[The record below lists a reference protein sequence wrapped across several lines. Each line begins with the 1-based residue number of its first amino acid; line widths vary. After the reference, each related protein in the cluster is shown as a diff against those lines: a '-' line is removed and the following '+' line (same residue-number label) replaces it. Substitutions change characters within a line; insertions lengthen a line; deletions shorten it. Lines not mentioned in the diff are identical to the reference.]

1 MADQQVQFDAPSE
14 VKFDAPPTVKF
25 DQPDKEGLAHKI
37 ASTVWSRAF
46 EPVKM
51 SEVERIPG
59 LEPSR
64 AEDIRTKFNKAGI
77 PEAPETSWLDK
88 EMLARAAAKSLTDF
102 YSPGVLAMRFLKP
115 VAQVGAGAAFASNQA
130 HDLYEGWDRMGWAE
144 RGAALAGL
152 VGGSLMTGVGVHGAK
167 APAKSEGPPLTAQDH
182 VAYQHNLLPAGEAG
196 GLVLFKDPNT
206 GGTVAIKS
214 TEMNDPALVEQRI
227 ATHREAFRGGPDS
240 STGGETELERS
251 RRRAPFG
258 MGQDLATDDPLIREH
273 RARQQ
278 KLNEEWRMQYFQR
291 MPPIVGRLR
300 HWLSNPVETLRDS
313 PYPETAKVGELISEA
328 EVNKSRWFHGAIDQL
343 SQAIQG
349 FGYDPFNRGRNINHV
364 GEIVDKYSIPNQAMG
379 QRSIRTGRMFSTEEI
394 AAATRMRVQL
404 LLIWEQLHLA
414 SGRQP
419 APFRFGFIENY
430 LPHLEKIPMPERVRD
445 ALRSGFGTEYDPQP
459 RGYAQEPTTERR
471 GRGLFSNVLRRRG
484 AIAPDRLQYDVRKLL
499 PGYLRGVSRVLFDRP
514 AIFESENALKNLPPN
529 STWRQ
534 YADAYLD
541 KYTGKTRHALE
552 DQRAY
557 RMVRGMMNGAIRST
571 LGFSLRLQ
579 ELHLA
584 RLLTSVWPQMNT
596 RDFAYGLAKVA
607 ENPKVAY
614 ERAATVGIL
623 PQQVPLKYMSFTQRF
638 DLFANYLGMADFIDR
653 SVAYEGQYHR
663 YLREGLAPEAAMK
676 KAAIDAKNF
685 SFLSSP
691 AHTPLLYGK
700 GGGFGATEA
709 ISQMSLQFKHIPT
722 SILYQYF
729 KAMRGIGTDPVK
741 AAKFTAAVTTAAIIQ
756 YKTGVHLLH
765 FASPIIV
772 NASNVIGNMAHR
784 ATQQLT
790 AAWKAY
796 EKNDHRRFMIH
807 MKEAIETTLQVLTPG
822 GQTIEQARRYG
833 ITSLVKEPSDESK
846 KRADREWKRRYQ

>member
-1 MADQQVQFDAPSE
+1 MAEDTPS
-14 VKFDAPPTVKF
+14 FIPA
-25 DQPDKEGLAHKI
+25 QPDFIPATKVPDFIPAKAAASPQEGLAHKI
-37 ASTVWSRAF
+37 WSRLWEPLKAEEAEKIPTLRPGEAHEKYQQF
-46 EPVKM
+46 EQ
-51 SEVERIPG
+51 ERAQGKHAGAPNPYAAG
-59 LEPSR
+59 ADWAESLATLNR
-64 AEDIRTKFNKAGI
+64 A
-77 PEAPETSWLDK
+77 SL
-88 EMLARAAAKSLTDF
+88 KSLTDF
-102 YSPGVLAMRFLKP
+102 YSPGQLAMRLGGP
-115 VAQVGAGAAFASNQA
+115 AVSTAAGAGFTTMQA
-130 HDLYEGWDRMGWAE
+130 HDLYENWERMSVTE
-144 RGAALAGL
+144 RSAALAGL
-152 VGGSLMTGVGVHGAK
+152 VGGLIMTGVGGRGYVKGYKAAAARREAQNAK
-167 APAKSEGPPLTAQDH
+167 GPLTQQDH
-182 VAYQHNLLPAGEAG
+182 IAYQNNLLPAGEAG
-196 GLVLFKDPNT
+196 GLTLFKDPTT
-206 GGTVAIKS
+206 GGTVGMKTA
-214 TEMNDPALVEQRI
+214 EMGDPAAIERRVQ
-227 ATHREAFRGGPDS
+227 AHRESFA
-240 STGGETELERS
+240 
-251 RRRAPFG
+251 
-258 MGQDLATDDPLIREH
+258 GQGDLSTDDPLIREH

-278 KLNEEWRMQYFQR
+278 KLNEDWRIQYYNR
-291 MPPIVGRLR
+291 MPPIVGRVR

-328 EVNKSRWFHGAIDQL
+328 EVNKSRWFKGAIEQVDQV
-343 SQAIQG
+343 IKG
-349 FGYDPFNRGRNINHV
+349 FDRDLLNRGRNINHL
-364 GEIVDKYSIPNQAMG
+364 GEILDKHDIPQNAMG
-379 QRSIRTGRMFSTEEI
+379 QRSNRTGRMFSTEEI
-394 AAATRMRVQL
+394 AAATHLRIQL
-404 LLIWEQLHLA
+404 LRIWEQLHLA

-459 RGYAQEPTTERR
+459 AGFAPEPTTESR
-471 GRGLFSNVLRRRG
+471 GRGLFSNVLRRKGR
-484 AIAPDRLQYDVRKLL
+484 IAPDRLEYDIRKLL

-514 AIFESENALKNLPPN
+514 AIFEAEAALKELPPN

-534 YADAYLD
+534 FADSYLD
-541 KYTGKTRHALE
+541 KYTGKVRRGYE

-557 RMVRGMMNGAIRST
+557 RMVRTLMNGAIRST

-584 RLLTSVWPQMNT
+584 RLLTTVWPQMNS
-596 RDFAYGLAKVA
+596 RDFAYGVAKVVQ
-607 ENPKVAY
+607 NPKAAY

-623 PQQVPLKYMSFTQRF
+623 PQQVPLKYMSGMQRF

-663 YLREGLAPEAAMK
+663 YLREGQAPEAAMK

-729 KAMRGIGTDPVK
+729 KAMRGVRNDPVK
-741 AAKFTAAVTTAAIIQ
+741 AAKFTAALITAALIQ

-784 ATQQLT
+784 ATQQLQ

-796 EKNDHRRFMIH
+796 EKNDEQRFKKH
-807 MKEAIETTLQVLTPG
+807 LKEAAEVTLQMLTPG
-822 GQTIEQARRYG
+822 GQVIEQARRYG
-833 ITSLVKEPSDESK
+833 IQSLVREPSDELK
-846 KRADREWKRRYQ
+846 KQKDREWKRRYQ